1 MGQGTITDDEARKML
16 EMLKSLFEDELNFPL
31 PGKKLE
37 FEAVGENKRDLFVV
51 SIFRGNI
58 QSAKVNIGARIK
70 VNGVMLL
77 ELHLNPTNVHQN
89 PDGRK
94 ITGSHWHIYTEEYG
108 RSMAYEAEDIK
119 SDNFVENTL
128 AFLKRFRFLYK
139 GIIIKHNKTEPTYT
153 KTSLFLCEKRRFL
166 WPGLRKE
173 GNLFKLA
180 GPGGLAFFHLTK
192 KEVSKWP
199 MKK

>member
-51 SIFRGNI
+51 SIFRGKI

-108 RSMAYEAEDIK
+108 RSMAYEAEDINL
-119 SDNFVENTL
+119 DRHR
-128 AFLKRFRFLYK
+128 KRSFSALS
-139 GIIIKHNKTEPTYT
+139 TEKPC
-153 KTSLFLCEKRRFL
+153 KNHRNHDRESS
-166 WPGLRKE
+166 GLRCE
-173 GNLFKLA
+173 GFSEYGSLH
-180 GPGGLAFFHLTK
+180 G
-192 KEVSKWP
+192 S
-199 MKK
+199 

>member
-51 SIFRGNI
+51 SIFRGKI

-119 SDNFVENTL
+119 SDNFVEQ
-128 AFLKRFRFLYK
+128 
-139 GIIIKHNKTEPTYT
+139 
-153 KTSLFLCEKRRFL
+153 
-166 WPGLRKE
+166 
-173 GNLFKLA
+173 
-180 GPGGLAFFHLTK
+180 
-192 KEVSKWP
+192 
-199 MKK
+199 

>member
-16 EMLKSLFEDELNFPL
+16 EMLKSLFKDELNFPL

-51 SIFRGNI
+51 SIFRGKI

-119 SDNFVENTL
+119 SDNSVENTL
-128 AFLKRFRFLYK
+128 AFLKRFNVVK
-139 GIIIKHNKTEPTYT
+139 MPTISYQ
-153 KTSLFLCEKRRFL
+153 LELC
-166 WPGLRKE
+166 
-173 GNLFKLA
+173 
-180 GPGGLAFFHLTK
+180 
-192 KEVSKWP
+192 
-199 MKK
+199 

>member
-51 SIFRGNI
+51 SIFRGKI

-89 PDGRK
+89 PDGTK
-94 ITGSHWHIYTEEYG
+94 I
-108 RSMAYEAEDIK
+108 
-119 SDNFVENTL
+119 
-128 AFLKRFRFLYK
+128 
-139 GIIIKHNKTEPTYT
+139 KTIRP
-153 KTSLFLCEKRRFL
+153 F
-166 WPGLRKE
+166 
-173 GNLFKLA
+173 NLFSRFIDFYVNPI
-180 GPGGLAFFHLTK
+180 GDLTMIK
-192 KEVSKWP
+192 N
-199 MKK
+199 